1 MTPLK
6 GDGSFFSFLLKSKYV
21 FFNDSASSQAAL
33 NQKTSNNLL
42 ALDVFDIGTEKNEFK
57 LIELRIK

>member
-6 GDGSFFSFLLKSKYV
+6 GNGSFFSFLLKSKYAV

-42 ALDVFDIGTEKNEFK
+42 ALDVFDIGTKKNEFK
-57 LIELRIK
+57 

>member
-6 GDGSFFSFLLKSKYV
+6 GNGSFFSFLLKSKYV

-57 LIELRIK
+57 

>member
-6 GDGSFFSFLLKSKYV
+6 GNGSFFSFLLKSKYV

-33 NQKTSNNLL
+33 NQKTPNNF
-42 ALDVFDIGTEKNEFK
+42 VSS
-57 LIELRIK
+57 